1 MSANIKGVDSS
12 LNQHLFV
19 FVFVAE
25 TFVFSGH
32 SVFSKLTLK
41 MLQIERIS
49 GENLEPSHLSFAQ
62 ENQKK

>member
-1 MSANIKGVDSS
+1 MSANIKAVDSS
-12 LNQHLFV
+12 LNQPVFV
-19 FVFVAE
+19 FEFVAE

-32 SVFSKLTLK
+32 SIFIKLKLK

-49 GENLEPSHLSFAQ
+49 PAKLEHSRLSFAQ